1 MATIK
6 DVAALAGV
14 STATVSL
21 VLNGRGQELKVSA
34 ATQQKVLA
42 AAKTLAYKPN
52 ASARKL
58 RTSEVEKPTIAFYWP
73 MDLRINY
80 LAAILTGLR
89 TEIEKLQFDCEL
101 IICTY
106 RNDYLAEEQGLKN
119 AYRYSAAIIGAPS
132 EADMAYLQ
140 GLKTSLPI
148 ILFNRYLEKYHTVC
162 SQDES
167 TLRNAVNL
175 LAAKGHVRACLFHPD
190 ALYTV
195 SGKRL
200 SMLLQFA
207 EETGLSIERNSIFS
221 VEDSCDGGV
230 IAARRYLSLDHPPKA
245 ILSMSDTIAIG
256 ASSILSRKGL
266 VMPED
271 VELIAFA
278 IGDPNLSHFANP
290 SLSVIEMPS
299 HEMAENCIDIARQVI
314 QTPDLPLCHR
324 QIPSKLILRESCPE

>member
-106 RNDYLAEEQGLKN
+106 RNDHLAEEQGLKN

-140 GLKTSLPI
+140 GLKP
-148 ILFNRYLEKYHTVC
+148 VC
-162 SQDES
+162 LSSSSIDIWRNTTPSAHKTES

-207 EETGLSIERNSIFS
+207 EETGLSIERNFIFS

-245 ILSMSDTIAIG
+245 ILSMSGHHRHRRVFYPQPQRTRDARRCGTDCLRNRR
-256 ASSILSRKGL
+256 SQP
-266 VMPED
+266 V
-271 VELIAFA
+271 
-278 IGDPNLSHFANP
+278 
-290 SLSVIEMPS
+290 SL
-299 HEMAENCIDIARQVI
+299 C
-314 QTPDLPLCHR
+314 
-324 QIPSKLILRESCPE
+324 

>member
-1 MATIK
+1 MTHGNNQRRGG
-6 DVAALAGV
+6 AGRRV
-14 STATVSL
+14 YSHRFSGFKWQRTGTE
-21 VLNGRGQELKVSA
+21 GICRDP
-34 ATQQKVLA
+34 
-42 AAKTLAYKPN
+42 AKRSWLPRRLWPTNPMHLPG
-52 ASARKL
+52 SL

-106 RNDYLAEEQGLKN
+106 RNDHLAEEQGLKN

-207 EETGLSIERNSIFS
+207 EETGLSIERNFIFS

-230 IAARRYLSLDHPPKA
+230 IAARDISAWIILPKRFC
-245 ILSMSDTIAIG
+245 L
-256 ASSILSRKGL
+256 
-266 VMPED
+266 
-271 VELIAFA
+271 
-278 IGDPNLSHFANP
+278 
-290 SLSVIEMPS
+290 
-299 HEMAENCIDIARQVI
+299 C
-314 QTPDLPLCHR
+314 QTPS
-324 QIPSKLILRESCPE
+324 PSARLLSSAAKDS

>member
-1 MATIK
+1 MTHGNNQRRGG
-6 DVAALAGV
+6 AGRRV
-14 STATVSL
+14 YSHRFSGFKWQRTGTE
-21 VLNGRGQELKVSA
+21 GICRDP
-34 ATQQKVLA
+34 
-42 AAKTLAYKPN
+42 AKRSWLPRRLWPTNPMHLPG
-52 ASARKL
+52 SL

-106 RNDYLAEEQGLKN
+106 RNDHLAEEQGLKN

-140 GLKTSLPI
+140 GLKNQSA
-148 ILFNRYLEKYHTVC
+148 YH
-162 SQDES
+162 
-167 TLRNAVNL
+167 
-175 LAAKGHVRACLFHPD
+175 P
-190 ALYTV
+190 
-195 SGKRL
+195 
-200 SMLLQFA
+200 LQ
-207 EETGLSIERNSIFS
+207 SIFGEIPHRLLTRRKHLAQCGQS
-221 VEDSCDGGV
+221 FSSKKAMCAPACSILMRSTRYQATAFYAPSIRRRDGAFYRKEFHIFRRRQLRWRGN
-230 IAARRYLSLDHPPKA
+230 RRPRYLSLDHPPKA

-299 HEMAENCIDIARQVI
+299 HEMAEKLYRYRQTGHPDTRF
-314 QTPDLPLCHR
+314 TPLP
-324 QIPSKLILRESCPE
+324 

>member
-1 MATIK
+1 MTHGNNQRRGG
-6 DVAALAGV
+6 AGRRV
-14 STATVSL
+14 YSHRFSGFKWQRTGTEGICRDPA
-21 VLNGRGQELKVSA
+21 
-34 ATQQKVLA
+34 KVLA

-106 RNDYLAEEQGLKN
+106 RNDHLAEEQGLKN

-200 SMLLQFA
+200 FYA
-207 EETGLSIERNSIFS
+207 PSIRRRDGAFYRKEFHIFRRRQLRWRGNRRPEIS
-221 VEDSCDGGV
+221 QPGSSSQSDFVYVRHHRHRRVFYPQPQRTRD
-230 IAARRYLSLDHPPKA
+230 ARRCGTDCLRNRRSPTCLTLL
-245 ILSMSDTIAIG
+245 IL
-256 ASSILSRKGL
+256 
-266 VMPED
+266 
-271 VELIAFA
+271 
-278 IGDPNLSHFANP
+278 P
-290 SLSVIEMPS
+290 SLSLKCLPTRWQKTVSISPDRS
-299 HEMAENCIDIARQVI
+299 SRHQIYPFAIDKFR
-314 QTPDLPLCHR
+314 L
-324 QIPSKLILRESCPE
+324 S